1 MLFKPKFFLD
11 LGAESQQQPTP
22 VAPIVAPP
30 PATAEPSQA
39 AEPSLTVAGGGE
51 TNRSETVRGETDRS
65 QAVSAPAAAPSLT
78 TAEAIAAELAAAQA
92 NRPAP
97 SLATFAPA
105 CVTPGGALPR
115 RRRRGGADLAGFREL
130 AKGMLRS

>member
-22 VAPIVAPP
+22 VAPVVAPP
-30 PATAEPSQA
+30 PAPAEPSPTA
-39 AEPSLTVAGGGE
+39 AVPSAAVSSAAVPSE
-51 TNRSETVRGETDRS
+51 AVRSG
-65 QAVSAPAAAPSLT
+65 AVSAPPPAATGLT

>member
-22 VAPIVAPP
+22 VAPVVAPP
-30 PATAEPSQA
+30 PAPAEPSPTA
-39 AEPSLTVAGGGE
+39 AVPSAAVPSEAV
-51 TNRSETVRGETDRS
+51 RSG
-65 QAVSAPAAAPSLT
+65 AVSAPPPAATGLT

-130 AKGMLRS
+130 AKGMLRG